1 MFVKIA
7 KLKKLLKEAY
17 KSEGIRMANYKN
29 EALVVK
35 TGRMEIFV
43 YMDYMTKEFHAM
55 LIEIVGEIPASG
67 CAYTYWEHDPK
78 QSAIFDTVYSNLM
91 EQAVSLSQQ
100 YEQGK
105 VYLQRN
111 SKVMAIMENVSEP
124 KDKFLLPCSVLEIID
139 PKGIDED
146 AGEIEPEAPV
156 SQRDW
161 HMVAWYNHT
170 MAIAFRKRDLLF
182 EGEQAFMRGL
192 MESSVLWNCG
202 TADCLS
208 PGETE

>member
-7 KLKKLLKEAY
+7 KLKKVLKDAY
-17 KSEGIRMANYKN
+17 KSSGISIANYRN
-29 EALVVK
+29 ESLSIKA
-35 TGRMEIFV
+35 GYMEIFV
-43 YMDYMTKEFHAM
+43 YRDYMTKEFHAM
-55 LIEIVGEIPASG
+55 LIEIVGELPKSG

-78 QSAIFDTVYSNLM
+78 QSVIFDTVYNNLM
-91 EQAVSLSQQ
+91 GQAVSMSQQ

-111 SKVMAIMENVSEP
+111 SRVMAIMENVSEP
-124 KDKFLLPCSVLEIID
+124 KDKFLLPCGMLEIID
-139 PKGIDED
+139 PKEIDSD
-146 AGEIEPEAPV
+146 AGEIEPEAPS

-170 MAIAFRKRDLLF
+170 MAIAFRKSDLLF
-182 EGEQAFMRGL
+182 EGEQAFMRSI

-202 TADCLS
+202 AADCLK